1 MVFRTVKLFPS
12 HIFVFFCHLR
22 GHPTL
27 PHSTVFPTPT
37 TERHEFLILI
47 ANILDFDSYS
57 GVPNGDSN
65 HENAGDGAP
74 RGDRGG
80 RPRRYNNRAPRRSNN
95 SESGGKPA
103 QGEKVNNFDN

>member
-1 MVFRTVKLFPS
+1 MDSFRTVKLFS
-12 HIFVFFCHLR
+12 FAHFCFVIFAITKTSPLR
-22 GHPTL
+22 
-27 PHSTVFPTPT
+27 SFPPK
-37 TERHEFLILI
+37 TERHEFVILI